1 MDLISSLTWIDWSI
15 LAIVLASLI
24 LGAVR
29 GVVRE
34 FFSLIGWVVAFL
46 LAKSFS
52 VMGAHWLAPFIS
64 SETIRLMA
72 AFVMIFVAGLVV
84 TGLLGYLL
92 NAIVNNAGL
101 GTINRVLGGLFGLL
115 RGGLLVVILVLLA
128 GMTSLPSQ
136 REWKFSVFVGW
147 GEFGGRL
154 LTPYLPARMAELIHF

>member
-34 FFSLIGWVVAFL
+34 FFSLIGWVVAFW

-52 VMGAHWLAPFIS
+52 VTAAHWLTPFIN

-72 AFVMIFVAGLVV
+72 AFVMLFVTGLIV
-84 TGLLGYLL
+84 TGLLGHLL
-92 NAIVNNAGL
+92 NALANNAGL
-101 GTINRVLGGLFGLL
+101 GVINRVLGGLFGLL
-115 RGGLLVVILVLLA
+115 RGGLIVVILVLLA
-128 GMTSLPSQ
+128 GMTSLPAQ

-154 LTPYLPARMAELIHF
+154 LTPYLPTRMAELIHF